1 MILLGDIGG
10 TNTRMA
16 VSNGTAFDEPVLF
29 ATNQNYN
36 DALREI
42 AREAKTMLGE
52 QEATRAVFG
61 VAGTLSQEKD
71 RLLRAPNLSQWK
83 DKPLQADLERELGVP
98 VSLINDASLGA
109 LGEAVEG
116 AGKGARILAYVTV
129 GTGIGGARIVDG
141 NIDETAL
148 GFEIGHQYLVIGEEA
163 REAEELASGG
173 ALYERFSMP
182 PKEIVDENVWD
193 EVSRVFAY
201 ALFNTIV
208 HWSPD
213 RVVLGGSMF
222 NTPGIKIEVVEETLK
237 HIGGAFPILP
247 PLTKASLGVIGGLY
261 GAQAYAKTL
270 S

>member
-16 VSNGTAFDEPVLF
+16 VSNGTAFDEPTLF
-29 ATNQNYN
+29 ATNQNYTE
-36 DALREI
+36 ALRQIVET
-42 AREAKTMLGE
+42 AHTLLEKQKAE
-52 QEATRAVFG
+52 RAVFG
-61 VAGTLSQEKD
+61 IAGTLSPEKD
-71 RLLRAPNLSQWK
+71 SLLRAPNLSVWK
-83 DKPLQADLERELGVP
+83 DKPLQADLEKALGVP
-98 VSLINDASLGA
+98 VSLVNDASLGG

-116 AGKGARILAYVTV
+116 AGKGSRIMTYVTV
-129 GTGIGGARIVDG
+129 GTGIGGARIVNG
-141 NIDETAL
+141 RIDETAL

-173 ALYERFSMP
+173 ALHERFGKQ
-182 PKEIVDENVWD
+182 PKDIADEKVWD

-237 HIGGAFPILP
+237 KIGNAFPILP
-247 PLTKASLGVIGGLY
+247 PLSKASLGNIGGLY

-270 S
+270 